1 MTPHRHRERPGA
13 GRPRRLVRCLGGM
26 ALGLLLILGL
36 GGCASKGG
44 PKPGRTKLESRLI
57 EVPAE
62 LIGNLLVV
70 ELSWDRHGPWRFLI
84 DTGSS
89 VTLIDPAFADRYRT
103 GARALSLPRV
113 RVRDAA
119 GEYAEL
125 EPVTI
130 ARIQMGEARFERVQA
145 LVYDCSALSA
155 HLGRPIHGIIGF
167 PLFRNTTLTIV
178 NPRARLILTRALN
191 PPLVPGS
198 RIAFEAAG
206 PLPLIPIEVAGQNL
220 LALIDTGSDGPL
232 NLNPVGLDLT
242 YAAEPRPGATV
253 ATLAGERVQ
262 QVGRLEGALRVGDY
276 RLVAP
281 IVDLTDDLSS
291 LGGEILRHFTLTFD
305 QQRRNVIFH
314 RDTPAPLTMPVRR
327 SAGLSFVRT
336 PAYWRVVGVM
346 PGSPAEAGGLQPGY
360 LVARINEEPVTRWS
374 LERFHREVERAPAIT
389 VALIEGNAERV
400 IEVATFTLVP

>member
-1 MTPHRHRERPGA
+1 MIPRLHRI
-13 GRPRRLVRCLGGM
+13 RRGSRARRCRVLGGL
-26 ALGLLLILGL
+26 ALGLLLAFGL
-36 GGCASKGG
+36 GACASRGG
-44 PKPGRTKLESRLI
+44 PKPGRTLLESRLI

-89 VTLIDPAFADRYRT
+89 VTLVDPAFADRYRT
-103 GARALSLPRV
+103 GARAFNLPRV

-130 ARIQMGEARFERVQA
+130 ARIQMGDARFERVQA
-145 LVYDCSALSA
+145 LVYDCAPLSA

-167 PLFRNTTLTIV
+167 PLFRNTTLTIDY
-178 NPRARLILTRALN
+178 PRTRLLLTRALQ
-191 PPLVPGS
+191 PPLLPGS

-206 PLPLIPIEVAGQNL
+206 PLPLIPIEVAGRNL

-232 NLNPVGLDLT
+232 NLNPVGLDLS
-242 YAAEPRPGATV
+242 YLAEPRPGATV
-253 ATLAGERVQ
+253 ATLAGERAQ
-262 QVGRLEGALRVGDY
+262 QVGRLEGTLRVGDY
-276 RLVAP
+276 RLVEP

-291 LGGEILRHFTLTFD
+291 LGGEILRSFTLTFD

-314 RDTPAPLTMPVRR
+314 RDTPAPLTMPARR
-327 SAGLSFVRT
+327 SAGLSFART

-346 PGSPAEAGGLQPGY
+346 PDSPAETRGLRPGY
-360 LVARINEEPVTRWS
+360 LVARINEEPVAQWS
-374 LERFHREVERAPAIT
+374 LQRFRREVERAPAIT

-400 IEVATFTLVP
+400 IEVETFTLVP